1 VPHDDSERPTHRLAR
16 LVAIVAGI
24 AGVLLCALV
33 PLLPVKQ
40 TTATILWPQGHLDT
54 GRPVTDITAP
64 LVSGAP
70 RALDISIPCGA
81 IATLPADGG
90 LVVSTLPVNGFETGK
105 SGLFVRAN
113 KDTVVVAFRD
123 SPAAAAPRSAVA
135 AGACSALHV
144 WADAGGAGADFVGIP
159 GAAGTLAAEKKPAVG
174 GIFTDLAVPAQP
186 GLSARIDVDTRFIVA
201 PTLIKKAVLA
211 LGGLAVLASIVALAV
226 LDRQSGRRT
235 PRNWRAWRRV
245 GLATWLADAGVIST
259 LLLWHVIGA
268 TSSDDGYNLT
278 IARVSGQAGYLA
290 NYYRFFG
297 TTEAPFDWY
306 DAVLAQLA
314 SVSTA
319 GVWMRLPATLAG
331 IGSWLIVSRYVLRR
345 LGPGRGGLAGNP
357 VAVLTAGVVFLAAWL
372 PFNNGLRPEPLIALG
387 VIVTWVLVETSI
399 ATRRLLPAAAAIIVA
414 TLTATL
420 APQGLIAVAALLA
433 GAREIARIIA
443 RRRDADGRL
452 APLAVLAA
460 SLSLVFLM
468 VFRSQTL
475 ATVAESARIKY
486 KVGPT
491 VAWYQEFLRYYF
503 LTVESNAEG
512 SMTRRF
518 AVLIMLLCLFGILV
532 VLLRRGRVPGIAS
545 GPAWRLIGTCAIGL
559 LLLHFTPTK
568 WAIQFGAFAG
578 LAGALGAVTAFAMA
592 RIGLDNR
599 RNLTLYITAL
609 LFMLAWATSG
619 INGWFYVN
627 NYGVP
632 WFDIQPVIASHPV
645 TSMFLTLSIAT
656 GLLGAWQHFRMDY
669 AGHTEVKNSRP
680 KRVLARLNSRR
691 NRVLAWFIF
700 GPVIGLQLLHLTN
713 QFGAAGLA
721 ESVAVFALVLAWFG
735 LRNRRKLTLYVTGH
749 KRVLASTPLLVVAVI
764 MVFGEVASMAKGAV
778 LRYPLYTTG
787 KADFAAIT
795 TALAGTSPRS
805 CAMADDVL
813 AEPDTNAGLL
823 QPIPGQ
829 DFGPAGPLGGAHPV
843 GFTPQGVGDNLQ
855 SDPVVTKPGV
865 VNSDASPNK
874 PNASITDSAGT
885 AGGKGPTGVN
895 GSDAALPFGLDP
907 ARTPVI
913 GSYGENSQAATAT
926 SAWYQMPPATPDR
939 PLVVVAAA
947 GAIWSYKEDHDFSYG
962 QSLRLQ
968 WGAARPDGSVQ
979 PLGLMFPIDIGPQPA
994 WRNLRF
1000 PRSWAPPEANVA
1012 RIVAY
1017 DPNLSEDQW
1026 FAFTPPRVP
1035 VTKTLQQVIGSQQ
1048 PILMDIAT
1056 AANFPCQRPFS
1067 EHLGVAEL
1075 PEYRIQPD
1083 HKQTSA
1089 SSNLWQASKSG
1100 GPFLFTQALQWTST
1114 IPTYLNGDW
1123 YRDWGQ
1129 VEQYHRWFPQDIAP
1143 DAEIQQGVA
1152 EVYGWSRQGPIRA
1165 LP

>member
-1 VPHDDSERPTHRLAR
+1 
-16 LVAIVAGI
+16 
-24 AGVLLCALV
+24 
-33 PLLPVKQ
+33 
-40 TTATILWPQGHLDT
+40 
-54 GRPVTDITAP
+54 
-64 LVSGAP
+64 
-70 RALDISIPCGA
+70 
-81 IATLPADGG
+81 
-90 LVVSTLPVNGFETGK
+90 
-105 SGLFVRAN
+105 
-113 KDTVVVAFRD
+113 
-123 SPAAAAPRSAVA
+123 
-135 AGACSALHV
+135 
-144 WADAGGAGADFVGIP
+144 P
-159 GAAGTLAAEKKPAVG
+159 GAAGTLAPEKKPAIG
-174 GIFTDLAVPAQP
+174 GIFTDLTVPAQP

-201 PTLIKKAVLA
+201 PTLIKRAVLA

-235 PRNWRAWRRV
+235 PCNWRHWLGA
-245 GLATWLADAGVIST
+245 GTATWLADAGVIST

-306 DAVLAQLA
+306 QAVLAQLA

-331 IGSWLIVSRYVLRR
+331 IGCWLIISRYVLGR
-345 LGPGRGGLAGNP
+345 LGPGRGGLGSNR
-357 VAVLTAGVVFLAAWL
+357 VAVWTAGAVFLAAWL

-387 VIVTWVLVETSI
+387 VIVTWVLVETAI
-399 ATRRLLPAAAAIIVA
+399 ATRRLVPAALAIIVA

-420 APQGLIAVAALLA
+420 APQGLIAIAALLT
-433 GAREIARIIA
+433 GARAIAQIIV
-443 RRRDADGRL
+443 RRRASDGLL

-460 SLSLVFLM
+460 SLSLISLV

-518 AVLIMLLCLFGILV
+518 AVLIMLLCLFGMLV
-532 VLLRRGRVPGIAS
+532 VLLRRGRVPGMAS
-545 GPAWRLIGTCAIGL
+545 GPAWRLIGACAIGL

-578 LAGALGAVTAFAMA
+578 LAGALGAVTAFALA
-592 RIGLDNR
+592 RIGLHNR
-599 RNLTLYITAL
+599 RNLTLYVTAL

-645 TSMFLTLSIAT
+645 TSMFLTLSILT

-669 AGHTEVKNSRP
+669 AGHTEVKNSR
-680 KRVLARLNSRR
+680 R
-691 NRVLAWFIF
+691 N
-700 GPVIGLQLLHLTN
+700 
-713 QFGAAGLA
+713 
-721 ESVAVFALVLAWFG
+721 
-735 LRNRRKLTLYVTGH
+735 
-749 KRVLASTPLLVVAVI
+749 RVLASTPLLVVAVI
-764 MVFGEVASMAKGAV
+764 MVFGEVASLAKGAV

-795 TALAGTSPRS
+795 SGLSPNS

-813 AEPDTNAGLL
+813 AEPDPNAGLL
-823 QPIPGQ
+823 QPVPGQ
-829 DFGPAGPLGGAHPV
+829 NFGPAGPLGGANPV
-843 GFTPQGVGDNLQ
+843 GFTPKGVGDNLQ

-926 SAWYQMPPATPDR
+926 SAWYQMPPRTPDR

-947 GAIWSYKEDHDFSYG
+947 GAIWSYKEDGDFMYG

-968 WGAARPDGSVQ
+968 WGAARPDGSIQ

-1000 PRSWAPPEANVA
+1000 PLSWAPPEANVA

-1035 VTKTLQQVIGSQQ
+1035 VTKTLQQVLGPQK

-1075 PEYRIQPD
+1075 PDYRIQPD

-1129 VEQYHRWFPQDIAP
+1129 VEQYHRWFSQDIAP

-1152 EVYGWSRQGPIRA
+1152 TVYGWSRQGPIRA